1 MRAQM
6 TEIRQRFPCYACRR
20 MTHAL
25 RRAGW
30 CINHKR
36 VRRLLDPLP
45 VGQRRVYHFIPH
57 TTAAQ
62 HAYCRHPNLLLG
74 RTLHHLNEAWVADLT
89 YVRPPTTFLYLA
101 CTLDA
106 YSRRCIGWAL
116 TPWLD
121 TRVTLAALE
130 HAVALRQPAP
140 GLIHHSDQ
148 GVQYASN
155 AYIVRLRHI
164 GAQFSMAL
172 AGNSYENALIE
183 SFFKT
188 LRSEE
193 SCHGS
198 VTTPLQMHLCA
209 LRPTSMCTTLNVCIH
224 AWLPTTGGI
233 RGTLH
238 GTTTLLMCPL
248 TMLGG
253 VHAQHRLLGSY
264 GMACCTLTTQRN
276 PMVTQW
282 LNRGHCDRNVV
293 LNRGGCSPLTMRND
307 DVSVFPTCTF
317 RQQRVPVAYNV
328 KHQVW
333 LEQ

>member
-1 MRAQM
+1 MQYPQLSVRRVCALFGVNRTWYTAHPSGPAQQGRAAAVRTKMAQ
-6 TEIRQRFPCYACRR
+6 IRECFPYYGYRR

-30 CINHKR
+30 TINHKQ

-45 VGQRRVYHFIPH
+45 IRRRRVQRFIPH

-62 HAYCRHPNLLLG
+62 HAYCRYPNVLLG

-89 YVRPPTTFLYLA
+89 YVRLPTTFLYLA
-101 CTLDA
+101 CILDA

-130 HAVALRQPAP
+130 HAVVLRQPAP

-148 GVQYASN
+148 GVQNASN

-172 AGNSYENALIE
+172 AGNPYEHALIE

-188 LRSEE
+188 LRREE
-193 SCHGS
+193 LSRRRYQGYADAYASIAAYLHVYNTERLHSWLGY
-198 VTTPLQMHLCA
+198 
-209 LRPTSMCTTLNVCIH
+209 RPP
-224 AWLPTTGGI
+224 AE
-233 RGTLH
+233 
-238 GTTTLLMCPL
+238 
-248 TMLGG
+248 
-253 VHAQHRLLGSY
+253 
-264 GMACCTLTTQRN
+264 
-276 PMVTQW
+276 
-282 LNRGHCDRNVV
+282 
-293 LNRGGCSPLTMRND
+293 
-307 DVSVFPTCTF
+307 FEE
-317 RQQRVPVAYNV
+317 AYAAARR
-328 KHQVW
+328 W
-333 LEQ
+333 

>member
-1 MRAQM
+1 MCQM
-6 TEIRQRFPCYACRR
+6 ATSSSAELSTMSRGSTEIRERFPCYGYRR

-45 VGQRRVYHFIPH
+45 VRQHRVHHFIPH

-101 CTLDA
+101 CILDA

-130 HAVALRQPAP
+130 HAVVLRQPAP

-193 SCHGS
+193 LSRQCYHTAADAS
-198 VTTPLQMHLCA
+198 VRTATYLDVYNTE
-209 LRPTSMCTTLNVCIH
+209 R
-224 AWLPTTGGI
+224 
-233 RGTLH
+233 LH
-238 GTTTLLMCPL
+238 SRLATN
-248 TMLGG
+248 
-253 VHAQHRLLGSY
+253 HRWNS
-264 GMACCTLTTQRN
+264 RN
-276 PMVTQW
+276 ATW
-282 LNRGHCDRNVV
+282 HNNIA
-293 LNRGGCSPLTMRND
+293 
-307 DVSVFPTCTF
+307 DVSADYARRRACAASVA
-317 RQQRVPVAYNV
+317 RVKWYGRAA
-328 KHQVW
+328 H
-333 LEQ
+333 